1 MAYCEYLR
9 KSRVDEEAEAHGEG
23 ETLARH
29 EKELALLAK
38 SKKITISKIYRE
50 IVSGESISARP
61 IMQQLLQDV
70 ENGLWEGVLVV
81 EVERL
86 ARGNT
91 LDQGLVSNAFKYT
104 NTKIITPNK
113 TYDPA
118 DEFDEEYF
126 EFGLFMS
133 RREYKVIN
141 RRLMGGRIASVK
153 EGKFVSSEPPFGY
166 EKYKLPNQKG
176 FSLRIKD
183 NEAEIVK
190 LIYKLYSEGVGIR
203 TICSRLDAMGIK
215 PKNSTKWGKTTIT
228 NILKN
233 IVYTGKIR
241 YTNKE
246 TIKKVIDGQL
256 TRVKNDNPDI
266 IIVDGIHEAIIDD
279 KLYDKVQNIFKN
291 NIISRKKLDYTL
303 KNPFAGILFCQKCGW
318 TIRRQQIHKSQ
329 ERLYCTNCDNISSS
343 FSDVENKLMD
353 ALKVLLE
360 QYKLKYKA
368 IMDNND
374 ATLQKI
380 NDDTIDKLK
389 NELVEVNKQ
398 LDKTYDLLE
407 KGIYS
412 EEIFLNRHKTLKDKC
427 IGIENEILALSNT
440 NKSIND
446 TRTNIENY
454 IPKIEEVI
462 NTYNTADTAELK
474 NKLLKS
480 VLNKITYLKTKKYQ
494 AFELTLYPKIHI

>member
-38 SKKITISKIYRE
+38 SKKIIISKIYRE

-61 IMQQLLQDV
+61 VMQQLLQDV

-113 TYDPA
+113 TYDPS

-141 RRLMGGRIASVK
+141 RRLMNGRLASVK
-153 EGKFVSSEPPFGY
+153 EGKFISSEPPFGY
-166 EKYKLPNQKG
+166 EKYKLPNEKG
-176 FSLRIKD
+176 FSLKIKD
-183 NEAEIVK
+183 DEAEIVK
-190 LIYKLYSEGVGIR
+190 LIFKLYSEGTGIT
-203 TICSRLDAMGIK
+203 TICSRLDKMGIK
-215 PKNSTKWGKTTIT
+215 PKNSAKWGKTTIT

-246 TIKKVIDGQL
+246 TVKKVIDGKL
-256 TRVKNDNPDI
+256 TRVKNNNPDI
-266 IIVDGIHEAIIDD
+266 ILVDGLHEAIIDD
-279 KLYDKVQNIFKN
+279 ELFNKVQNIFKN
-291 NIISRKKLDYTL
+291 NIITRKKIDYTL

-318 TIRRQQIHKSQ
+318 TIRRQRIHSNQ
-329 ERLYCTNCDNISSS
+329 ERLYCINCNNISSS
-343 FSDVENKLMD
+343 FSDVEDKLID

-360 QYKLKYKA
+360 QYKFQYKT
-368 IMDNND
+368 IINNND
-374 ATLQKI
+374 TTLQKI
-380 NDDTIDKLK
+380 NDDTIYKLK
-389 NELVEVNKQ
+389 NELVEINKQ
-398 LDKTYDLLE
+398 LDKTYDFLE

-412 EEIFLNRHKTLKDKC
+412 EEIFLNRNKTLKTKC
-427 IGIENEILALSNT
+427 TEIKNEISRLSNT
-440 NKSIND
+440 NKSINE

-454 IPKIEEVI
+454 IPKIENVI
-462 NTYNTADTAELK
+462 NTYYTADNVELK

-480 VLNKITYLKTKKYQ
+480 ILNRITYLKTEKFK